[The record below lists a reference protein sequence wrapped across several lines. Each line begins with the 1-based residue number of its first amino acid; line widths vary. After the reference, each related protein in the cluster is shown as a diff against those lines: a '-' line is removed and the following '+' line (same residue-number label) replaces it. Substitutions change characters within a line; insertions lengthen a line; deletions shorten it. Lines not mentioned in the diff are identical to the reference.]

1 MKNIETLK
9 KEIVKRLRPV
19 DPESVILFGSHAY
32 GEPDEDSDIDLYV
45 VTRDDFIPQNY
56 HAKRKIVRKI
66 SRSLMDLRLK
76 VSLDLMVHTSP
87 MNKKFYALRSSFAKE
102 IQEKGIRLI

>member
-1 MKNIETLK
+1 MKNIEMLK

-19 DPESVILFGSHAY
+19 DPKSVILFGSHAY
-32 GEPDEDSDIDLYV
+32 GKPDGESDIDLYV
-45 VTRDDFIPQNY
+45 VTKDDFIPQNY
-56 HAKRKIVRKI
+56 HEKRKIVRRI

-102 IQEKGIRLI
+102 IQEKGIRLL

>member
-9 KEIVKRLRPV
+9 KEIIKRLLPV
-19 DPESVILFGSHAY
+19 NPESVILFGSHAY

-45 VTRDDFIPQNY
+45 VTRDDFIPQDY
-56 HAKRKIVRKI
+56 HAKRKIVRRI
-66 SRSLMDLRLK
+66 SNSLMDLRMK

-87 MNKKFYALRSSFAKE
+87 MNKKFYALHSSFAKE
-102 IQEKGIRLI
+102 IQEKGIRLL